1 MKEKYFKYIILF
13 VLSIISI
20 IFVYNDHFLYKTPI
34 LKVTSV
40 ENVVETEN
48 FNGEKYYVQ
57 NIKGVI
63 KNGKYKGKHLTAEN
77 HFSDSLVYED
87 KIEKGMNLLVEL
99 SGSGKQVLNINSV
112 KRDQYLVILLVIFID
127 LMILIAGK
135 KGAQTLLSLFLN
147 VLISAAAILMYSK
160 HFVNI
165 NMLILYMIV
174 SVLFIVV
181 SLFVTNGK
189 NKKTLAAIIS
199 SIVSLFVSFAL
210 SFILLKIY
218 EEKLYL
224 WVMDYIEA
232 MHDYYYYLYVS
243 VLLSGLGAIM
253 DISITI
259 SSSLNELIMHNPKI
273 TKKALL
279 KSGTNISKDVVG
291 TMINVMLFTCYTSV
305 IPTIVLAMRNNMSL
319 ANSLDFYGS
328 LELTVVLCTCV
339 SIILAIP
346 ISLLIS
352 IMILKKDKKV
362 IK

>member
-1 MKEKYFKYIILF
+1 ME
-13 VLSIISI
+13 
-20 IFVYNDHFLYKTPI
+20 
-34 LKVTSV
+34 
-40 ENVVETEN
+40 
-48 FNGEKYYVQ
+48 
-57 NIKGVI
+57 
-63 KNGKYKGKHLTAEN
+63 
-77 HFSDSLVYED
+77 
-87 KIEKGMNLLVEL
+87 
-99 SGSGKQVLNINSV
+99 
-112 KRDQYLVILLVIFID
+112 
-127 LMILIAGK
+127 
-135 KGAQTLLSLFLN
+135 
-147 VLISAAAILMYSK
+147 
-160 HFVNI
+160 
-165 NMLILYMIV
+165 
-174 SVLFIVV
+174 
-181 SLFVTNGK
+181 
-189 NKKTLAAIIS
+189 
-199 SIVSLFVSFAL
+199 
-210 SFILLKIY
+210 
-218 EEKLYL
+218 
-224 WVMDYIEA
+224 YIEA
-232 MHDYYYYLYVS
+232 MHNYYYYLYVN